1 MSRVSSDEQAKGYSL
16 DVQSEALEK
25 YCERKETDIAYV
37 FREDHSAKDFNR
49 PAFKE
54 FLAFAKQNKGKIDEL
69 LFTTWDRFSRNIQDA
84 YAMIEQLKK
93 LGISVQAIEQ
103 PIDFSIP
110 ENKVMLA
117 LHLIMPEVDNDRRS
131 IKIKGG
137 MRAALKAGR
146 WCRGAPFGYRN
157 TRDENNNPIIVPN
170 QHAQNIKWAFEQAS
184 KGTPQVDLLRI
195 LKERGTPVSR
205 TRFSLLLRN
214 PVYMGKIEVPSYE
227 DEPYLLIEGLHEGIV
242 TETLY
247 YKVQQTLKRNPSKKH
262 LSTSTRSEVLLLR
275 GVLKCSKCGKK
286 MTGSHSKGKM
296 GMRYAYYHC
305 NHCGQERY
313 RTESAN
319 ETITEILSS
328 FKFSEPHAT
337 LHKALVKDLLQGDKQ
352 TRGRKSVQLQ
362 KEVTTQEKRI
372 EQLQDKLLDG
382 IITSEDFSLMKT
394 RYMQLKLEAEEE
406 LVSMTGDVTEKS
418 ILLKKALNAVSE
430 LGKSYSKA
438 DSDTKARLLSSIF
451 PEMIEFDGNK
461 CRTPKINEAVLLCL
475 NADKG
480 FRGNKSGKLHE
491 KLEVSRLV
499 EPEGFE
505 PSSKPQ
511 TCGPSTCLFST

>member
-16 DVQSEALEK
+16 DVQAEALEK
-25 YCERKETDIAYV
+25 YCERKELDIAYA

-49 PAFKE
+49 PAFNE
-54 FLAFAKQNKGKIDEL
+54 FLVFSKQNKGKVDEL

-131 IKIKGG
+131 IKIRGG

-146 WCRGAPFGYRN
+146 WCRSAPFGYRN
-157 TRDENNNPIIVPN
+157 TRDEDNNPIIVPN
-170 QHAQNIKWAFEQAS
+170 QHAENIKWAFEQAS
-184 KGTPQVDLLRI
+184 KGTAQVDLLRN
-195 LKERGTPVSR
+195 LKKGGTAISR

-214 PVYMGKIEVPSYE
+214 PMYMGKIEVPAFE
-227 DEPYLLIEGLHEGIV
+227 EEPYQLIEGVHEGIV
-242 TETLY
+242 TETLFY
-247 YKVQQTLKRNPSKKH
+247 QVQQILKGNPSKKQ
-262 LSTSTRSEVLLLR
+262 LPKSTRSEVLPLR
-275 GVLKCSKCGKK
+275 GILKCSKCGEK
-286 MTGSHSKGKM
+286 MTGSHSRGKM

-313 RTESAN
+313 RTENAN
-319 ETITEILSS
+319 ETITDILSA
-328 FKFSEPHAT
+328 FKFSKPHAT
-337 LHKALVKDLLQGDKQ
+337 LHKVLVKDLLKGDKQ
-352 TRGRKSVQLQ
+352 GRVRRSGQL
-362 KEVTTQEKRI
+362 KKVIATQDERI

-382 IITSEDFSLMKT
+382 IIASEDYTLMKT
-394 RYMQLKLEAEEE
+394 RYMQLKREAEEE
-406 LVSMTGDVTEKS
+406 LVSIAGDVIGKS
-418 ILLKKALNAVSE
+418 KLLEKALNAVSE
-430 LGKSYSKA
+430 LGNSYFKA
-438 DSDTKARLLSSIF
+438 NPDAKARLLRSIF

-480 FRGNKSGKLHE
+480 FRGNKNGKLHE

-505 PSSKPQ
+505 PSSKQ
-511 TCGPSTCLFST
+511 